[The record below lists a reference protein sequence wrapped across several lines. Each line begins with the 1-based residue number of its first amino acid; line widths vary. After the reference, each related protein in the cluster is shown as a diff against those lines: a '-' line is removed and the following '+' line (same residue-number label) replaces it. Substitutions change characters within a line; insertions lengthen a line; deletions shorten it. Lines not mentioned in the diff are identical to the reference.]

1 MTKLY
6 KVLSEN
12 NEIIDHLLLEVL
24 QNFPSFN
31 ALCTH
36 FSPCLFFFLFLF
48 SMVYVRGW
56 LTLVRVVRLIM
67 GGEKMSVNQSN
78 NGLMTEK
85 YKSA

>member
-1 MTKLY
+1 MTIRFGSLRINDFDKYQLLNEVTIKMTKLY

-36 FSPCLFFFLFLF
+36 FSPC
-48 SMVYVRGW
+48 
-56 LTLVRVVRLIM
+56 
-67 GGEKMSVNQSN
+67 
-78 NGLMTEK
+78 
-85 YKSA
+85 